1 MENHPA
7 ISIAR
12 HFFYPNGI
20 HILQD
25 LHCLVWFPYCL
36 LQCVGMESCLLEW
49 SLYVG
54 VVTVRWVLS
63 GHCTL
68 EWSLYVGVVT
78 VRWVL
83 CSAVLEFCDVLDKE
97 YSDWPDSS
105 MNLLKV
111 QIAYQDLVQ

>member
-54 VVTVRWVLS
+54 VVTVRWVL
-63 GHCTL
+63 
-68 EWSLYVGVVT
+68 
-78 VRWVL
+78 